1 VSKGFSLKAEKMPK
15 GNPNPDTSNLK
26 PFRKGKSGNP
36 GGKTSEQKRL
46 ELENAERAVRI
57 RDRFLRSLEAKLNDI
72 DMDAVLERLDAQA
85 LKLLKDAEDRGLGQP
100 VQPHTSPDGSMSPTE
115 IIIRGVKPNN
125 GDD

>member
-1 VSKGFSLKAEKMPK
+1 MMESMA
-15 GNPNPDTSNLK
+15 NPNPSPSTRFK
-26 PFRKGKSGNP
+26 KGKAANP

-57 RDRFLRSLEAKLNDI
+57 RDRFLRSLEAKLNDS